1 MKRISCVTH
10 IPCSHSQHLSEGK
23 HSPLALQSQ
32 AWKTT
37 GRMCACGQGGMRAM
51 LCVDGTRLVLKA
63 AGRKNECSCTGRRRN
78 AYTILCPQT
87 WISLDG
93 DVRWERHILNTCFHI
108 CIFSFWRHFALL
120 HALCP
125 HSALTSFPSHAKPVS
140 PLMKSVVV
148 LGAERPGGSGA
159 HVHVLGLK
167 KTGHAS
173 ACGSTGELEQQRST
187 HPAPRPPT
195 AAPRALRVC

>member
-1 MKRISCVTH
+1 
-10 IPCSHSQHLSEGK
+10 
-23 HSPLALQSQ
+23 
-32 AWKTT
+32 
-37 GRMCACGQGGMRAM
+37 M
-51 LCVDGTRLVLKA
+51 LCGDGTRLVLKA

-93 DVRWERHILNTCFHI
+93 DVRWERHILNTCFHM

-148 LGAERPGGSGA
+148 PSAERPGGSGA

-173 ACGSTGELEQQRST
+173 ACGSTGDWSSREAPILRPDLPLRHGERSVSANFL
-187 HPAPRPPT
+187 H
-195 AAPRALRVC
+195 AAVCRRFLSHSSSCHQSQWEFGRGIQDGLSRERN